1 MTNIPEHLTLP
12 RGCFHASNKGG
23 KFSQPLPLTLA
34 QLKRP
39 VPSVTAPGSTSAYRE
54 QIGAYP
60 LPCRPPGALPGELY
74 VCSEAGRADRLA
86 AARALGAGRAVAPLE
101 CQF

>member
-54 QIGAYP
+54 QIGACP
-60 LPCRPPGALPGELY
+60 LPCRPPDLK
-74 VCSEAGRADRLA
+74 VCSEAGRADRSA
-86 AARALGAGRAVAPLE
+86 TARALGAGRAVAPLE

>member
-60 LPCRPPGALPGELY
+60 LPCRPPDLK
-74 VCSEAGRADRLA
+74 VCSEAVVAPIAVPPLVPLGRAC
-86 AARALGAGRAVAPLE
+86 GRTA
-101 CQF
+101 